1 MMRRIDV
8 FSALIF
14 FGLCLAI
21 IVSPVFAYRPG
32 GQNSTIATTVSLS
45 GVTSSAQLLPV
56 DYQRSSMQFCNN
68 SAANACAW
76 SWGTFGAAVVN
87 GAGSFPLAAGTCQLF
102 DNTKLTDSVNVA
114 CSAASNVT
122 AWSLD

>member
-1 MMRRIDV
+1 MMRRRDV

-21 IVSPVFAYRPG
+21 VVSPVFAYRPG
-32 GQNSTIATTVSLS
+32 GQNSAIPTTVSLT
-45 GVTSSAQLLPV
+45 GVTTSAQLLPV
-56 DYQRSSMQFCNN
+56 DYQRSAMQFCNN

-76 SWGTFGAAVVN
+76 SWGSFGAAVVN
-87 GAGSFPLAAGTCQLF
+87 GAGSFPLGAGACQTF

-114 CSAASNVT
+114 CSASSNIS
-122 AWSLD
+122 AWSVD